1 MITMFKSTLLGR
13 APHWPGS
20 MRWYLC
26 STYQALFLERGWVS
40 LECWINVNQTLK
52 KWELTNCRKFLGIC
66 CQVVSIPSTSFPT
79 GSLKFSLL
87 HIPDIFIMSSIVYQN
102 KWSFSKNLNPA
113 WLVWQFSKMCVLWLI
128 VKTVK
133 HMLLNSWWMYTAD
146 PHFWHFCRICVQ
158 SKLNIPIMS
167 PLKQCLDEPVLDS
180 VDGDVVAEDRI
191 DNLIQLVRV
200 VDRCVKGELL
210 QERIL
215 QLCSIS

>member
-1 MITMFKSTLLGR
+1 MFLILIWTVIHVFQIVFERRMITMFKSTLLGR

-40 LECWINVNQTLK
+40 LECWINVNQTSK
-52 KWELTNCRKFLGIC
+52 KNWELTNCRKFLGIC

-87 HIPDIFIMSSIVYQN
+87 HNPDIFIMNSFVYQN

-113 WLVWQFSKMCVLWLI
+113 WLLWQFSKMCVLWLI

-133 HMLLNSWWMYTAD
+133 HMLLNSRNCQMHIHPVWVI
-146 PHFWHFCRICVQ
+146 R
-158 SKLNIPIMS
+158 NNPIF
-167 PLKQCLDEPVLDS
+167 LT
-180 VDGDVVAEDRI
+180 
-191 DNLIQLVRV
+191 N
-200 VDRCVKGELL
+200 
-210 QERIL
+210 
-215 QLCSIS
+215 